1 MMARILIVDDTRI
14 SRELL
19 RRELEAGG
27 HEIIAEAANGEEG
40 FIMYQELMPDI
51 VTMDVTMPVL
61 DGLSALKLIM
71 EYDSAAKVIMIT
83 SAGQNNTYAEC
94 LLYGASD
101 FVTKPWNADDVLFS
115 IDQALQ
121 E

>member
-27 HEIIAEAANGEEG
+27 HEIIAEAVNGEEG

-51 VTMDVTMPVL
+51 VTMENVAQILSFKQKPVL
-61 DGLSALKLIM
+61 QDFIQKLK
-71 EYDSAAKVIMIT
+71 K
-83 SAGQNNTYAEC
+83 
-94 LLYGASD
+94 
-101 FVTKPWNADDVLFS
+101 
-115 IDQALQ
+115 
-121 E
+121 